1 MNAASETK
9 PSKPRTHVQYGVQM
23 DRRRHLIRALF
34 VAGPGLGWLMVFLL
48 LPVLGLGVVSVLTRG
63 EYGEIAPPWTWDNY
77 KRLLGFGEFGFD
89 LLYPI
94 LLARSILLGG
104 LTTVLCLLAAFPM
117 AFAIAGLPR
126 RYKTAALIAV
136 VVPLWTNLLIR
147 TYAWQIIF
155 APESWVSRLVA
166 ACGIIGPGEALYPG
180 TFAVLVGMFCD
191 FLPFMVLPLYASVEK
206 LDWSIVEAAMDL
218 GAHGMNLFRHAVLP
232 QVMPGVAAGI
242 LLVFIPSIGQFV
254 IPDLLG
260 DAKTWLLGNAI
271 QQEFGSSMD
280 WPFGAAMTLC
290 ALALVMLALWLCS
303 KLTRDEEEIRWL

>member
-1 MNAASETK
+1 MNTTSEIK
-9 PSKPRTHVQYGVQM
+9 PSHSGTRVHLGEQL
-23 DRRRHLIRALF
+23 DRRRQLIRALF
-34 VAGPGLGWLMVFLL
+34 VAGPGLGWLVIFLL
-48 LPVLGLGVVSVLTRG
+48 VPVIGLGVVSMLTRG
-63 EYGEIAPPWTWDNY
+63 EYGEITAPWTWDNY

-89 LLYPI
+89 PLYPI
-94 LLARSILLGG
+94 LLVRSILLGG
-104 LTTVLCLLAAFPM
+104 VTTLLCLLAAFPM

-155 APESWVSRLVA
+155 APDSWLSRFMA
-166 ACGIIGPGEALYPG
+166 ACGIMGQGEALYPG

-218 GAHGMNLFRHAVLP
+218 GAHGANLFRHAVLP

-260 DAKTWLLGNAI
+260 GAKTWLLGNAI

-280 WPFGAAMTLC
+280 WPFGAAMTIC
-290 ALALVMLALWLCS
+290 ALVMVMLALWFCS